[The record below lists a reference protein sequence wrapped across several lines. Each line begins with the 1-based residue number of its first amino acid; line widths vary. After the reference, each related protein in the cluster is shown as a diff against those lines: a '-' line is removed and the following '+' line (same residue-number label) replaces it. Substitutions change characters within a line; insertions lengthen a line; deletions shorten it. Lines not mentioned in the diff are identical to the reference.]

1 MMLDTHRLKRN
12 ERAQPTNGLLAPKG
26 EHGHA
31 PLQSR
36 KCFVGQLSLV
46 CWSPFLDWRVA
57 SGASL
62 LLFPRTGGLGAEP
75 PIYSARGRTFE
86 FNRSMLRRQPVPSR
100 ATGSFSVQ
108 LKTPCWANPQKCYGK
123 LRDGI
128 FEGLGVQPQ
137 QRAQSTLW

>member
-1 MMLDTHRLKRN
+1 MRQVLQKGGGEAGGDRL
-12 ERAQPTNGLLAPKG
+12 GF
-26 EHGHA
+26 
-31 PLQSR
+31 
-36 KCFVGQLSLV
+36 CVV
-46 CWSPFLDWRVA
+46 CGVSYC
-57 SGASL
+57 SS
-62 LLFPRTGGLGAEP
+62 RTGGLGAEP